1 MRKKI
6 ALKGGQEGAQF
17 LVNPH
22 LAEVWVQLLSPFP
35 ICTFPEQLQ
44 LLSTD

>member
-22 LAEVWVQLLSPFP
+22 LAEVWVQLLRPFP
-35 ICTFPEQLQ
+35 ICTFHD
-44 LLSTD
+44 SYNC